1 MITKEKFEEYCS
13 KNNLRYKFNYKH
25 YAERELLKNWN
36 NNILFIVLCQ
46 YGYLETLKWILT
58 IEKINIHINDEEAFR
73 MSCKNKNLELAQW
86 LIDNK
91 TIYKVNCFVSK
102 IIWRFAPN
110 DFDISKENG
119 NIIDIHV
126 NDEEAFFCSCCIGN
140 LEVAKWLIEISKEN
154 EEKINIHINNE
165 EVFRFS
171 CHNVKIA
178 KWLLEISK
186 ENGEIINI
194 HANDEEAF
202 IKSCINGQRNN
213 LQSKLFRF
221 QHYFARSAK

>member
-58 IEKINIHINDEEAFR
+58 IEKINIHI
-73 MSCKNKNLELAQW
+73 
-86 LIDNK
+86 
-91 TIYKVNCFVSK
+91 
-102 IIWRFAPN
+102 
-110 DFDISKENG
+110 
-119 NIIDIHV
+119 